1 MGVEPDRHVC
11 SECGPAHTN
20 RKNLKRINDG
30 EGYGCSSG
38 NYISRHGE
46 TQPAKN
52 AYARH

>member
-46 TQPAKN
+46 TKPAKN